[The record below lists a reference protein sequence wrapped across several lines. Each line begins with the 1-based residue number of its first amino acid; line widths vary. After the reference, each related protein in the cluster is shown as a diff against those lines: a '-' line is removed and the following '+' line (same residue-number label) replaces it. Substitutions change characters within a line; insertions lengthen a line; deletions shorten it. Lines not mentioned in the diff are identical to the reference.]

1 MEKLKKEW
9 INGIRIAWRLMLLG
23 FFVTVTYQF
32 GAIAATLLAGAIGVE
47 SVAEWFIGIY
57 AILSLMLLPVVISY
71 MADNVGLKAEV
82 YDFSFTKRMK
92 KRRREPDGAGQPDN
106 PPVKL

>member
-1 MEKLKKEW
+1 MDKR
-9 INGIRIAWRLMLLG
+9 NSDRMATDAAWV
-23 FFVTVTYQF
+23 FVTVTYQF

-57 AILSLMLLPVVISY
+57 AILSLILLPVVISY

-82 YDFSFTKRMK
+82 YDFSFSKRMK
-92 KRRREPDGAGQPDN
+92 KRRVNQTTQTTHLTRP
-106 PPVKL
+106 

>member
-1 MEKLKKEW
+1 MATDV
-9 INGIRIAWRLMLLG
+9 AWG
-23 FFVTVTYQF
+23 FFFFFVTVTYQF

-57 AILSLMLLPVVISY
+57 ATLSLILLPVVISY

-82 YDFSFTKRMK
+82 YDFSFSKRMK
-92 KRRREPDGAGQPDN
+92 KRRREPGGAGQPDN
-106 PPVKL
+106 PPLKL